1 MKLSQLFLES
11 KQLDHVGIFVQ
22 LPDHLEKQY
31 PRLSDD
37 DSPAHVT
44 TLYLGTQSSDNE
56 DAVVAAAYAVAKK
69 IKPFKITIGDLDYFE
84 KNHNGDKVAFT
95 KIESNGLRALRIR
108 LTKELKKHGIKW
120 TDKWGAFKPHT
131 TLKYFEGTEGE
142 YEGKVPSGSWTC
154 KELRVWGFP
163 TKHIIKFEG

>member
-1 MKLSQLFLES
+1 MKLSRLFLES
-11 KQLDHVGIFVQ
+11 KKLEHVGIFVQ

-44 TLYLGTQSSDNE
+44 TLYLGDQLSDNE

-69 IKPFKITIGDLDYFE
+69 TKPFKITIGDLSYFE

-95 KIESNGLRALRIR
+95 KIESSGLRALRIR
-108 LTKELKKHGIKW
+108 LAKELKEHGVKW
-120 TDKWGAFKPHT
+120 KDTYGSFKPHT
-131 TLKYFEGTEGE
+131 TLKYFEGTKGE

-154 KELRVWGFP
+154 EELKVWGFQ
-163 TKHIIKFEG
+163 TKHTIKFEG